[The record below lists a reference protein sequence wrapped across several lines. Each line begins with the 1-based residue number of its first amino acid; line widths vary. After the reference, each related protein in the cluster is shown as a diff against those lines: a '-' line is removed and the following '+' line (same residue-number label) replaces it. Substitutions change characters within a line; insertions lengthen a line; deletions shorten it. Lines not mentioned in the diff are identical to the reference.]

1 MNDQLSSIVSLLSS
15 CPSGESVR
23 AFANIL
29 ETMPSCVI
37 VTDASSDFNC
47 MYVNR
52 AARHALRQSL
62 QRVRGR
68 PLQQVV
74 RLGERDRLLA
84 TLRQAAVK
92 GDAAYHRFQPRARS
106 REGRS
111 IEPGEVNG
119 RDWRVYPMKD
129 GSGAVR
135 QLILIVRDRRRRS
148 HWLNARGVTAPDER
162 VTKGREPRTLLRVM
176 PGGLN
181 EMTGQLTSRE
191 LEVAELVAQ
200 GLTNVAIAQ
209 HLFLSRATV
218 ATYVARLL
226 DKLDATSRVRIA
238 AWVIERRPD
247 GERH

>member
-15 CPSGESVR
+15 CPPGESAR

-29 ETMPSCVI
+29 ETMPGCVF

-52 AARHALRQSL
+52 AARRALRQSL

-84 TLRQAAVK
+84 TLRQAALK
-92 GDAAYHRFQPRARS
+92 GDEAHHRFRPRARS

-111 IEPGEVNG
+111 IDAGDVNG

-129 GSGAVR
+129 VSGTVR
-135 QLILIVRDRRRRS
+135 QLILIVRDRRRRP
-148 HWLNARGVTAPDER
+148 HWLNARGVTAADER
-162 VTKGREPRTLLRVM
+162 TTEVREPRTLLRVM

-181 EMTGQLTSRE
+181 QLTGRLTSRE

-209 HLFLSRATV
+209 RLFLSRATV
-218 ATYVARLL
+218 ATHVARLL